1 MLINMYTMLS
11 YIFIILVI
19 FCIMHVFYYN
29 DQKLI
34 FDNYDNNY
42 NNKNIN
48 NNINNINNFLKEKF
62 NANIDLSYVEDMK
75 LYQNDLQNLNSKLI
89 AIINQN
95 VFPLP
100 TISPTQK
107 AEILNQRESYLIQIK
122 NLLTNLYT
130 TRFSSSLNDLN
141 AATYNAYNQYI

>member
-1 MLINMYTMLS
+1 MYTMLS